1 MKTFPFTRTLPR
13 CLLCA
18 AAIGSLAGCAATTT
32 PVLDSHFGEAVT
44 LLKQQQILYPDA
56 ASNTNSVLGLDGRS
70 AISGY
75 KLYQKSFSA
84 PEPLPDVLT
93 IGVSKR

>member
-1 MKTFPFTRTLPR
+1 MKTFTFTRTLPR

-18 AAIGSLAGCAATTT
+18 AASLAGCAATTT

-56 ASNTNSVLGLDGRS
+56 ASNTNPYWASMAGAPSAATSCIRSRS
-70 AISGY
+70 AR
-75 KLYQKSFSA
+75 
-84 PEPLPDVLT
+84 PNRCPT
-93 IGVSKR
+93 C

>member
-1 MKTFPFTRTLPR
+1 MKTFTFTRTLPR
-13 CLLCA
+13 CLVCA
-18 AAIGSLAGCAATTT
+18 AVSLAGCAATTT
-32 PVLDSHFGEAVT
+32 PVLDSHFGEALT
-44 LLKQQQILYPDA
+44 LLKQQQILYPAA
-56 ASNTNSVLGLDGRS
+56 ASNTNPVLGLDGRS